1 MGALCLEWEWIRTA
15 RTHARCGRFLEKTNL
30 ATAFLLAE
38 RFSRS
43 PDPAIECIMGGT
55 DKDQVQSLQAMTGR
69 IRMNSSGVLKSEF
82 TALN

>member
-1 MGALCLEWEWIRTA
+1 MSGMGVDPDGANTCQVW
-15 RTHARCGRFLEKTNL
+15 GRLLEKTNL

-55 DKDQVQSLQAMTGR
+55 DKDQVQSLQVMTGR
-69 IRMNSSGVLKSEF
+69 IRMNSPGVLKSEF
-82 TALN
+82 AALN